1 MGLVG
6 SWACEW
12 DGAALGA
19 FSRRSNVTRT
29 GCSAAEEQAARQ
41 EAATVS
47 QARTWR
53 AGFSWGEGVEIWCLC
68 RSGQEDCG
76 GGKCAG
82 QPRVGR
88 GLKCRGLWP
97 ELGDAGRPG
106 VKWVT
111 GADKAADRC

>member
-1 MGLVG
+1 M
-6 SWACEW
+6 
-12 DGAALGA
+12 
-19 FSRRSNVTRT
+19 TRT

-106 VKWVT
+106 ELCLL
-111 GADKAADRC
+111 GRC